1 MSRVPRAPILCVAL
15 TLLAPSIILAQTTGS
30 LRGVTTDEK
39 GAPLAGV
46 TIVVASSSQGV
57 SGRGAVTDST
67 GSFQVGSLPVARDY
81 FVRATFPGFATSDY
95 SEIEI
100 KVGQTTSLHITLQPE
115 TPFRERVEVR
125 AKPQVVDLDVTTT
138 QTRLT
143 SEFIDALPIL
153 GRNYQDILSL
163 APGVTDTDG
172 DGNPN
177 IHGARDTDVVTLV
190 DGVSTTDPLTGKI
203 GAQLN
208 IDSIQEIEIKTSGAT
223 AEFSRAQGGFA
234 NIITKSGGNEFK
246 GTFKFFWRGQAL
258 DGDGAG
264 TDNPRLHGGIGE
276 QGLRDLSF
284 NDFTPFLSLE
294 GPIVRD
300 RAWFFMAHEYVQI
313 EDPVNAVNT
322 AFVTGTREFRE
333 FAKLTWQAT
342 ANNRFALSIN
352 YDPQEY
358 LNQGLNSL
366 TRVESG
372 FTTHQGGPILTARLT
387 TVLNPYIALETSIAH
402 FDERPSLDPT
412 LDPDTNHNGLLV
424 TDRNHNGFFEA
435 SDRDAGEDYDSD
447 GLYDVFEDLNRNRQ
461 LDPGEDRDGD
471 GRLTLSGRGG
481 LPGGCEGFRR
491 ENLDCDGRLDTFNED
506 QNGNGILDPFEDVD
520 LDGHL
525 DLGIEDRN
533 GNSYMD
539 DSPFATGGYPYGG
552 VRPLPADR
560 DYSIDQRLGI
570 TSGPFYQD
578 FSDSRRR
585 FTVRQDLT
593 VYVPDYWGSHD
604 LKFGYVFEKED
615 FDRVT
620 EGRSILAP
628 ILRTRREGP
637 STVRALLPADRR
649 VENDAHAET
658 GGLYAQDTYKPFPN
672 MTLGLGLRFD
682 REAADTFGYSFF
694 EPAKERA
701 IYDRLVALSGGERG
715 KDDFL
720 QGNNDGI
727 VSMGIAGDP
736 ILVSLP
742 GGFTAG
748 TAALVD
754 PLRQAAISRMTRH
767 HTEARFV
774 SSELATLFP
783 DVLTGGET
791 DPRRLTAHGVLPQQ
805 RERFRLTNNNLA
817 PRLSFSWDPGSN
829 GRTKLF
835 ATWGRFYDKLF
846 LSTLVGEEGPDT
858 INREYLLD
866 PDGIT
871 GAGTPDNQIGQAT
884 SKAPPSATQVDRG
897 LRTPFSDEMTIGF
910 EREIAPEM
918 ALMVTFIRRSYRDQI
933 QDRDVNHT
941 LRIDEETGQPR
952 DDIGAIVAPPGA
964 GEGTINL
971 KLQRRPDGKPDL
983 YIHSFFFNQVLRV
996 GNTNEARYNGVEVQ
1010 LLKRL
1015 SRRWEMQASYTYSR
1029 AIGAAESFDSRLGND
1044 PSTVEQEFG
1053 YLDYD
1058 QRHVVKLNGTTFLPG
1073 DWQVG
1078 ASMTWS
1084 SGLPYSVISRF
1095 FAMDNVDYQQFRTRF
1110 GFSQRT
1116 EGEQAVFV
1124 PELRNTRR
1132 NDAELNVNLRAK
1144 KALVLG
1150 KFSSAVFFE
1159 VYNLLNRDDLRVYTY
1174 EPDRGAGSGSDE
1186 LGLRSIPLQV
1196 DATRRFGRR
1205 FQVGFQIDF

>member
-1 MSRVPRAPILCVAL
+1 
-15 TLLAPSIILAQTTGS
+15 
-30 LRGVTTDEK
+30 
-39 GAPLAGV
+39 
-46 TIVVASSSQGV
+46 
-57 SGRGAVTDST
+57 
-67 GSFQVGSLPVARDY
+67 
-81 FVRATFPGFATSDY
+81 
-95 SEIEI
+95 
-100 KVGQTTSLHITLQPE
+100 
-115 TPFRERVEVR
+115 
-125 AKPQVVDLDVTTT
+125 
-138 QTRLT
+138 
-143 SEFIDALPIL
+143 
-153 GRNYQDILSL
+153 
-163 APGVTDTDG
+163 
-172 DGNPN
+172 
-177 IHGARDTDVVTLV
+177 
-190 DGVSTTDPLTGKI
+190 
-203 GAQLN
+203 
-208 IDSIQEIEIKTSGAT
+208 
-223 AEFSRAQGGFA
+223 
-234 NIITKSGGNEFK
+234 
-246 GTFKFFWRGQAL
+246 
-258 DGDGAG
+258 
-264 TDNPRLHGGIGE
+264 
-276 QGLRDLSF
+276 
-284 NDFTPFLSLE
+284 
-294 GPIVRD
+294 
-300 RAWFFMAHEYVQI
+300 
-313 EDPVNAVNT
+313 
-322 AFVTGTREFRE
+322 
-333 FAKLTWQAT
+333 
-342 ANNRFALSIN
+342 
-352 YDPQEY
+352 
-358 LNQGLNSL
+358 
-366 TRVESG
+366 
-372 FTTHQGGPILTARLT
+372 
-387 TVLNPYIALETSIAH
+387 
-402 FDERPSLDPT
+402 
-412 LDPDTNHNGLLV
+412 
-424 TDRNHNGFFEA
+424 
-435 SDRDAGEDYDSD
+435 
-447 GLYDVFEDLNRNRQ
+447 
-461 LDPGEDRDGD
+461 
-471 GRLTLSGRGG
+471 
-481 LPGGCEGFRR
+481 
-491 ENLDCDGRLDTFNED
+491 
-506 QNGNGILDPFEDVD
+506 
-520 LDGHL
+520 
-525 DLGIEDRN
+525 
-533 GNSYMD
+533 
-539 DSPFATGGYPYGG
+539 
-552 VRPLPADR
+552 
-560 DYSIDQRLGI
+560 
-570 TSGPFYQD
+570 
-578 FSDSRRR
+578 
-585 FTVRQDLT
+585 
-593 VYVPDYWGSHD
+593 
-604 LKFGYVFEKED
+604 
-615 FDRVT
+615 
-620 EGRSILAP
+620 
-628 ILRTRREGP
+628 
-637 STVRALLPADRR
+637 
-649 VENDAHAET
+649 
-658 GGLYAQDTYKPFPN
+658 TYKPFPN

-720 QGNNDGI
+720 QGDNDGL

-774 SSELATLFP
+774 SNELATLFP
-783 DVLTGGET
+783 DVLTGGEA

-805 RERFRLTNNNLA
+805 HERFRLTNNNLA

-897 LRTPFSDEMTIGF
+897 LRTPFSDELTIGF

-941 LRIDEETGQPR
+941 LRIDEETGLPR

-1015 SRRWEMQASYTYSR
+1015 SRRWEMQASYSYSR

-1053 YLDYD
+1053 YLNYD

-1110 GFSQRT
+1110 GFSQTT

-1124 PELRNTRR
+1124 PELRNSRR